1 MHSRFFFLRSRYRIR
16 VAKISKIFMRGG
28 GGGGSGCLILLILL
42 GAKVYAGS
50 KPTYKEK

>member
-28 GGGGSGCLILLILL
+28 GGGGVGLLDTPDTFGGEGICWFE
-42 GAKVYAGS
+42 AYV
-50 KPTYKEK
+50 